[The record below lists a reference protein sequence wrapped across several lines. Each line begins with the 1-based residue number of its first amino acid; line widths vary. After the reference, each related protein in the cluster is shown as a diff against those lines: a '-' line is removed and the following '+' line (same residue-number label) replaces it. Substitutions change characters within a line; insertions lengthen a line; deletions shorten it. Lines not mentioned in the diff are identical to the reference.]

1 NIPQLKDIGDEHQVA
16 CFYLDKVGDL
26 ND

>member
-1 NIPQLKDIGDEHQVA
+1 KDIGDEHQVA